1 MCLCVCSRAVC
12 VRRRKV
18 WSTLQWKHCQQ
29 QEDVRQ
35 LGTGTLWSQKVTQHH
50 TTTEVRVV
58 WGRVRLWATVIYWD
72 APWCTW
78 RLSSGWIRVSVG
90 LTRSACCRGTR
101 EHKGLDIKC
110 NDGSTVYAP
119 FDVTLNGRVT
129 VYNDRNKAAINSGI
143 NLRGEG
149 PTGSR
154 CVVSPHDDL
163 LDTSVLVPLF

>member
-1 MCLCVCSRAVC
+1 M
-12 VRRRKV
+12 
-18 WSTLQWKHCQQ
+18 
-29 QEDVRQ
+29 
-35 LGTGTLWSQKVTQHH
+35 
-50 TTTEVRVV
+50 
-58 WGRVRLWATVIYWD
+58 
-72 APWCTW
+72 
-78 RLSSGWIRVSVG
+78 G